1 MNVQLDFPFVRLKFS
16 DADDRHRRF
25 LDSTFFKLDQQG
37 PAGRQPLAAI
47 NIQVRFR
54 RVVSGRADATTNN
67 QAAPGPKGFQLE
79 DAVRFHHRRMWVAD
93 TRGCWAELPLG
104 RLSERP
110 SHCWLEV
117 EAEFDLYTLLTQ
129 VLEPLMAVMLAGQGV
144 AMVHASA
151 VAKQSSAMVYPAW
164 RHTGKTRL
172 MLELT
177 SQGLLTDGGRLL
189 FAGWPASVLVP

>member
-1 MNVQLDFPFVRLKFS
+1 
-16 DADDRHRRF
+16 
-25 LDSTFFKLDQQG
+25 
-37 PAGRQPLAAI
+37 
-47 NIQVRFR
+47 
-54 RVVSGRADATTNN
+54 
-67 QAAPGPKGFQLE
+67 
-79 DAVRFHHRRMWVAD
+79 
-93 TRGCWAELPLG
+93 
-104 RLSERP
+104 
-110 SHCWLEV
+110 
-117 EAEFDLYTLLTQ
+117 
-129 VLEPLMAVMLAGQGV
+129 MAVMLAGQGV